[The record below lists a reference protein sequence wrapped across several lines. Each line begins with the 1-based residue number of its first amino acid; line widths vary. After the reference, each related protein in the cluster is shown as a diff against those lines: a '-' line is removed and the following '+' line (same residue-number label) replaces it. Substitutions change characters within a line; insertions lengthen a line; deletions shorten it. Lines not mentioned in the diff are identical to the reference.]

1 MDTDSVKDST
11 ESKISQSQLITL
23 LYGEAELL
31 HRKGHSLPEI
41 RDRIVNAGLHQ
52 DDADQMIETL
62 AGYLQQKQGEIG
74 RRNVFYGTLWLLGA
88 IGGGAAIYTANLS
101 IGAWLAAICGGL
113 LGLTLLVRGIM
124 QLKGETS

>member
-1 MDTDSVKDST
+1 MDADSVKDST
-11 ESKISQSQLITL
+11 EPEFTQSQLVTR
-23 LYGEAELL
+23 LYAEAEFL
-31 HRKGHSLPEI
+31 HRQGHTLSEI
-41 RDRIVNAGLHQ
+41 RDRIVNAGIHQ

-62 AGYLQQKQGEIG
+62 SGHLQQKQGEVA
-74 RRNVFYGTLWLLGA
+74 RRNVFYGTIWLLGA
-88 IGGGAAIYTANLS
+88 IGGGAAIYTADLS